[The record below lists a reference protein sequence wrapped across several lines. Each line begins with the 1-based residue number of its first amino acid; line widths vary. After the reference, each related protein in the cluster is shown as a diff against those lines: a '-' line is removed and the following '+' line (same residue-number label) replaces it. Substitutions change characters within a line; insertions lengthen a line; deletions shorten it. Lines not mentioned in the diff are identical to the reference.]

1 MVNSMDNRAARF
13 IDQQDKI
20 ILELKTMNTS
30 CSLILSVVLS
40 VLFLVINLCR
50 KQYAK
55 KLRGIKN
62 SLSHMKRL

>member
-1 MVNSMDNRAARF
+1 MDSRATRF

-30 CSLILSVVLS
+30 SLILSVVLS

-50 KQYAK
+50 K
-55 KLRGIKN
+55 
-62 SLSHMKRL
+62 

>member
-1 MVNSMDNRAARF
+1 MDSRAARF

-30 CSLILSVVLS
+30 SSLILSVLLS

-50 KQYAK
+50 K
-55 KLRGIKN
+55 
-62 SLSHMKRL
+62 